1 MRSCLEP
8 RRRFPPPDC
17 ATRAKSE
24 LDYRAMELK
33 KIVLPCGVLVLLA
46 CEKPQSDAPQAVAT
60 AFAAPV
66 ASALAVPTPPP
77 AAVKTL
83 KKKLASECTAHPT
96 AIDFGDEAALEREVR
111 RKVGKDAGALTPAD
125 LGAVKSINIVNATV
139 HQIDPCIFPMFTS
152 LTNLFLGS
160 GEYDDLT
167 PIQKLNTLDSLRI
180 SFSVVH
186 DLRPIEGLKRL
197 DRLDLSHT
205 LIGDDDLKPVGSLVN
220 LTELMLDEDSVS
232 DLSPVSNLKK
242 LQRLSIKKT
251 NVKNLAPLASLS
263 SLKFVY
269 IADTPVSD
277 ITPVQ
282 PLMAGGMKLI
292 RN

>member
-1 MRSCLEP
+1 
-8 RRRFPPPDC
+8 
-17 ATRAKSE
+17 
-24 LDYRAMELK
+24 MELK
-33 KIVLPCGVLVLLA
+33 KCALPWLVLSLLA
-46 CEKPQSDAPQAVAT
+46 CDKPQSDAAQAVTT
-60 AFAAPV
+60 ASVSSQPPVPSAPP
-66 ASALAVPTPPP
+66 VPVPPP

-83 KKKLASECTAHPT
+83 KKKNASECKAHPA
-96 AIDFGDEAALEREVR
+96 AIDFGDDAALEREVR
-111 RKVGKDAGALTPAD
+111 KKVGKDAGAITPAD
-125 LGAVKSINIVNATV
+125 LAAVKSINLVNATV

-167 PIQKLNTLDSLRI
+167 PIQKLTTLDSLRI
-180 SFSVVH
+180 SFSVVR

-232 DLSPVSNLKK
+232 DLTPVSNLKK

-251 NVKNLAPLASLS
+251 NVKNLAPLSSLTG
-263 SLKFVY
+263 LKFVY